1 MERREWRELRAGPLS
16 LVLDGGDLR
25 YVRAGGHE
33 IIRRLYVAVRDRDW
47 DTIPATLSSVQI
59 AAAVDTFRVEYD
71 AEHRQNDIDLV
82 WHATIEGDAAGTIRF
97 HMAGFARSTF
107 LRNRIGFCILHPMDC
122 GGQPCV
128 VEHTD
133 GSREDGSFPS
143 LISPHQV
150 FRDMRA
156 ISHQVTPDLWVEVR
170 MEGDVFEMEDQ
181 RNWTDGSYKT
191 YCTPLDLPFPVAVA
205 AGTRME
211 QHVTITL
218 RGVVP
223 PDTDRHEPL
232 AFRLGNA
239 TGRMVPRIGLGMA
252 SHRSP
257 LSSAEHRTLRT
268 IGLAHLRVDLR
279 LSDPAYPS
287 CLRQATVEVAA
298 LGVELEVALFL
309 SDAAD
314 HELATLCDLLEELR
328 PPVCTWLIFHA
339 AEKSTTARWV
349 QLAREHLGAYVPTA
363 KLGAG
368 TDAYFAELNR
378 GRPHVDLLD
387 LVSYSI
393 NPQVHAFDDA
403 SLVEALAAQA
413 VTVESARAFCGE
425 LPIAISP
432 VTLRPRFN
440 PNATSMRSSEG
451 DEATEAVDPR
461 QHTLFAAGWTL
472 GSLKYLSESG
482 IYSATYYETTGRR
495 GVMEHAGGSPDLSG
509 SGAEPG
515 AFPVFHVLADV
526 CGFTGGKIVAT
537 TSSDPLLIDG
547 LAIRRGAV
555 TRVLVA
561 NLDAEP
567 HEVHLAGLPPWVR
580 LHMLDANSL
589 HEAQASPVAFRD
601 RPGELRQAV
610 GGELT
615 LILLPHA
622 IARLDSIQPIS
633 DRGSEP

>member
-1 MERREWRELRAGPLS
+1 MDRGEWRELRAGPLS

-47 DTIPATLSSVQI
+47 NTLPAALSNLQV
-59 AAAVDTFRVEYD
+59 AAAADTFRVEYD
-71 AEHRQNDIDLV
+71 AEHRQNDIDFV
-82 WHATIEGDAAGTIRF
+82 WHASIEGDAAGTIRF
-97 HMAGFARSTF
+97 HMAGLARSTF
-107 LRNRIGFCILHPMDC
+107 LRNRIGICVLHPMEYA
-122 GGQPCV
+122 GQPCV

-150 FRDMRA
+150 FREMRA
-156 ISHQVTPDLWVEVR
+156 ISHQVAPDLWAEVR

-191 YCTPLDLPFPVAVA
+191 YCTPLDLPFPIVVA
-205 AGTRME
+205 AGTRIE
-211 QHVTITL
+211 QHVTITI
-218 RGVVP
+218 RGTVP
-223 PDTDRHEPL
+223 PDTDQHEPL
-232 AFRLGNA
+232 AFRVGNP

-252 SHRSP
+252 SHWSP
-257 LSSAEHRTLRT
+257 LSPAEYRILQTL
-268 IGLAHLRVDLR
+268 GLAHLRVDLR

-287 CLRQATVEVAA
+287 YLRQAAVEAAA
-298 LGVELEVALFL
+298 LDVELEVALFL

-314 HELATLCDLLEELR
+314 HELATLCDLLDELR
-328 PPVCTWLIFHA
+328 PPVCTWLIFHT

-349 QLAREHLGAYVPTA
+349 QLARDHVAGFVPTA
-363 KLGAG
+363 KIGAG
-368 TDAYFAELNR
+368 TNAYFAELNR
-378 GRPHVDLLD
+378 GRPSVDHLD

-425 LPIAISP
+425 LPIAVSP

-440 PNATSMRSSEG
+440 PNATSSRSSDG
-451 DEATEAVDPR
+451 DESNEAVDPR

-495 GVMEHAGGSPDLSG
+495 GIMEHAGGSPGSGG
-509 SGAEPG
+509 SGAEPRV
-515 AFPVFHVLADV
+515 FPVFHVLADV
-526 CGFTGGKIVAT
+526 CDFAGGMIVAT

-547 LAIRRGAV
+547 LAIRRGDA

-567 HEVHLAGLPPWVR
+567 HEVHIAGLPDWVR
-580 LHMLDANSL
+580 LQMLDANSL
-589 HEAQASPVAFRD
+589 HEAQVSPVAFRD
-601 RPGELRQAV
+601 RPGELKQAV

-615 LILLPHA
+615 LVLLPHA
-622 IARLDSIQPIS
+622 IARLDSIQS
-633 DRGSEP
+633 LSARGFEP